1 MEECEDE
8 KKVLG
13 QVCVN
18 NAQAIIGCGSCRRSC
33 LPFRLSVTRSK
44 PSSSVFS
51 VTSMCS
57 TTPAEQAHG
66 FEIQMEGI
74 HAADIYRIFGAGAPF
89 GYPGNVIRY
98 GQGTA
103 VDYATGVY
111 VRWMS
116 PWDPVTQ
123 SFTLATPIPAAGA
136 TVPGDSCW
144 RIGMPQTYETFGC
157 EHFGISSY
165 KQPTQVIYRWLV
177 TDPQTPG
184 NLMYATH
191 AVSIPAPTWTVQPP
205 AQVGGGPN
213 VVAEVQAPNPPQP
226 ELQFGDAQWVK
237 VYENRNRPGST
248 TGRTLW
254 R

>member
-1 MEECEDE
+1 M
-8 KKVLG
+8 KKKFLDKCVSITRKPLLAAALAAGLLAVPAFGHAQQAVIVGFLGNFDVL
-13 QVCVN
+13 N
-18 NAQAIIGCGSCRRSC
+18 NTG
-33 LPFRLSVTRSK
+33 
-44 PSSSVFS
+44 
-51 VTSMCS
+51 
-57 TTPAEQAHG
+57 EQAHG

-103 VDYATGVY
+103 IDYATGVY

-184 NLMYATH
+184 NLMYATR

-205 AQVGGGPN
+205 AQVGGAPN
-213 VVAEVQAPNPPQP
+213 VVAESTS
-226 ELQFGDAQWVK
+226 AQ
-237 VYENRNRPGST
+237 ST
-248 TGRTLW
+248 AA
-254 R
+254 